1 MGERR
6 VLDVKEVQPLAED
19 LRLVIL
25 LDAEALARMETPETL
40 LERSQHVVVDCSH
53 GSRFV
58 RWSSPVVPREA
69 IAEVIAQAPAR
80 MAPALR
86 K

>member
-6 VLDVKEVQPLAED
+6 VLEVKEVQPLAED

-40 LERSQHVVVDCSH
+40 LERSQHVVVVCSH
-53 GSRFV
+53 GV
-58 RWSSPVVPREA
+58 QVSSGGGCQLSHA
-69 IAEVIAQAPAR
+69 KR
-80 MAPALR
+80 MP
-86 K
+86 KS

>member
-6 VLDVKEVQPLAED
+6 VLDVKEVQPLAEN

-40 LERSQHVVVDCSH
+40 LERSHHVVVGCSH
-53 GSRFV
+53 GV
-58 RWSSPVVPREA
+58 QVSSGGA
-69 IAEVIAQAPAR
+69 CQLSHAKR
-80 MAPALR
+80 MPQS
-86 K
+86 

>member
-6 VLDVKEVQPLAED
+6 VLDVKEVQPLAEN

-40 LERSQHVVVDCSH
+40 LERSHYVVVGCSH
-53 GSRFV
+53 GV
-58 RWSSPVVPREA
+58 QVSSGGA
-69 IAEVIAQAPAR
+69 CQLSHAKR
-80 MAPALR
+80 MPQS
-86 K
+86 